1 MKKRRKIESIT
12 LVMIA
17 FSAMAQAVLIKQAA
31 VSRGYLAFGGEVIV
45 IPAFCLFYYF
55 YKNWK

>member
-1 MKKRRKIESIT
+1 MKKKRKLETIT

-17 FSAMAQAVLIKQAA
+17 FSAMAQAVLIKQATVA
-31 VSRGYLAFGGEVIV
+31 RGYLAFGGEAIV

>member
-1 MKKRRKIESIT
+1 MKKRRKIETIT

-17 FSAMAQAVLIKQAA
+17 FSAMAQAVLIKQATVA
-31 VSRGYLAFGGEVIV
+31 RGYLAFGGEVIL
-45 IPAFCLFYYF
+45 IPAFCAFYWV